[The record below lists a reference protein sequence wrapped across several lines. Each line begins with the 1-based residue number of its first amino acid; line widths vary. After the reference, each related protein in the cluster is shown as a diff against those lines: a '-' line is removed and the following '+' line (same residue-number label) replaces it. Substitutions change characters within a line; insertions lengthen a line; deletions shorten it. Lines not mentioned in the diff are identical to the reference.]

1 MSARDDYPILHAKRM
16 FDEGSESRRALD
28 EIDTLRSLVSQLEA
42 NLETLR
48 NTNAALRVRDA
59 SRRY

>member
-1 MSARDDYPILHAKRM
+1 M